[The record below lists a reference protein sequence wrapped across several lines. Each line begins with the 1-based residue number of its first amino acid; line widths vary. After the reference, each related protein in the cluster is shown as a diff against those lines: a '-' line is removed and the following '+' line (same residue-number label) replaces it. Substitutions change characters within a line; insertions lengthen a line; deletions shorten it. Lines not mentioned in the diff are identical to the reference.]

1 MHNSEEF
8 ISKFSQVSVIDAV
21 TKFFDEIMV
30 LYNLIGTRDINNIE
44 LNNDSVASFVV
55 NMDSV
60 SSASRV
66 YMELNGSSFDVYGT
80 SYNIHVAT
88 SNSESV
94 VIVID
99 KALS

>member
-8 ISKFSQVSVIDAV
+8 ISKFSHVSVIDAV

-55 NMDSV
+55 NMDSEI
-60 SSASRV
+60 SAYRV
-66 YMELNGSSFDVYGT
+66 YTELNGSSFDVYGT

-94 VIVID
+94 VIVIN
-99 KALS
+99 KTPS